1 MYKTIKT
8 MRQALAEARAY
19 RDPVNEDRGFSS
31 QQIKM
36 AYGILNDPRYKQG
49 NYSGAVNAIEKIAK
63 GLSDHPDVANA
74 LKRAN
79 ESLEEGTITEFKKM
93 TVTFKDMDSFA
104 KAYVDLAKKGFKL
117 QGQGLEIKVDGNGA
131 DLNKYAADMNNFY
144 GATVKAESLEES
156 IFDGS
161 AMQTIKLKNGTKVLD
176 KVYTNRFDADNAAS
190 ALMKHPKG
198 NNITKADAYYNLV
211 NKKFYVRIKE
221 DLEERFSR
229 QDANKFDMAKYK
241 ENERNNQHG
250 DNALLLVKKFGSAA
264 DYKKIVDIDI
274 RHQKAGSISAADF
287 KTRSDIS
294 KKYFG
299 RLM

>member
-8 MRQALAEARAY
+8 MRQALEEARSY
-19 RDPVNEDRGFSS
+19 RDPIKEDKGFST

-79 ESLEEGTITEFKKM
+79 ESLEE
-93 TVTFKDMDSFA
+93 
-104 KAYVDLAKKGFKL
+104 
-117 QGQGLEIKVDGNGA
+117 
-131 DLNKYAADMNNFY
+131 
-144 GATVKAESLEES
+144 S
-156 IFDGS
+156 IFDGPAMQTIKLKNGAKVLDKVYTNRTQADNAAS
-161 AMQTIKLKNGTKVLD
+161 ALMKHRKGNNITKADAYQSPFNNKFYVRIKEDLEEAVFDSDAMQTIKLKNGTKVLD
-176 KVYTNRFDADNAAS
+176 KIYTDRTQADNAAS
-190 ALMKHPKG
+190 SLMKQHKG
-198 NNITKADAYYNLV
+198 AKADAYYNLV

-241 ENERNNQHG
+241 ENERDNRHS
-250 DNALLLVKKFGSAA
+250 DNALLLVKKFGTAA

-274 RHQKAGSISAADF
+274 RHLKAGSISAADQ
-287 KTRSDIS
+287 KTRDDIS

>member
-8 MRQALAEARAY
+8 MRQALEEARSY
-19 RDPVNEDRGFSS
+19 RDPIKEDKGFST

-49 NYSGAVNAIEKIAK
+49 NYSGAVSAIEKIAK

-144 GATVKAESLEES
+144 GATVKAESLEEAV
-156 IFDGS
+156 FDS
-161 AMQTIKLKNGTKVLD
+161 DAMQTIKLKNGTKVLD
-176 KVYTNRFDADNAAS
+176 KIYTDRTQADNAAS
-190 ALMKHPKG
+190 SLMKQHKG
-198 NNITKADAYYNLV
+198 AKADAYYNLV

-241 ENERNNQHG
+241 ENERDNRHS
-250 DNALLLVKKFGSAA
+250 DNALLLVKKFGTAA

-274 RHQKAGSISAADF
+274 RHLKAGSISAADQ
-287 KTRSDIS
+287 KTRDDIS

>member
-79 ESLEEGTITEFKKM
+79 ESLEE
-93 TVTFKDMDSFA
+93 
-104 KAYVDLAKKGFKL
+104 
-117 QGQGLEIKVDGNGA
+117 
-131 DLNKYAADMNNFY
+131 
-144 GATVKAESLEES
+144 S
-156 IFDGS
+156 IFDGPAMQTIKLKNGAKVLDKIYTNRTQADNAAS
-161 AMQTIKLKNGTKVLD
+161 ALMKHRKGNNITKADAYQSPFNNKFYVRIKEDLEEAVFDSDAMQTIKLKNGTKVLD
-176 KVYTNRFDADNAAS
+176 KVYTDRTQADNAAS
-190 ALMKHPKG
+190 SLMKQHKG
-198 NNITKADAYYNLV
+198 AKADAYYNLV

-241 ENERNNQHG
+241 ENERDNRHS
-250 DNALLLVKKFGSAA
+250 DNALLLVKKFGTAA

-274 RHQKAGSISAADF
+274 RHLKAGSISAADQ
-287 KTRSDIS
+287 KTRDDIS

>member
-8 MRQALAEARAY
+8 MRQALEEARSY
-19 RDPVNEDRGFSS
+19 RDPIKEDKGFST

-49 NYSGAVNAIEKIAK
+49 NYSGAVSAIEKIAK

-79 ESLEEGTITEFKKM
+79 ESLEEAVF
-93 TVTFKDMDSFA
+93 DS
-104 KAYVDLAKKGFKL
+104 D
-117 QGQGLEIKVDGNGA
+117 
-131 DLNKYAADMNNFY
+131 
-144 GATVKAESLEES
+144 
-156 IFDGS
+156 

-176 KVYTNRFDADNAAS
+176 KVYTDRTQADNAAS
-190 ALMKHPKG
+190 SLMKQHKG
-198 NNITKADAYYNLV
+198 AKADAYYNLV

-241 ENERNNQHG
+241 ENERDNRHS

-274 RHQKAGSISAADF
+274 RHQKAGSLSMADF
-287 KTRSDIS
+287 KTRNDIS
-294 KKYFG
+294 RKYIG
-299 RLM
+299 RLL

>member
-1 MYKTIKT
+1 
-8 MRQALAEARAY
+8 
-19 RDPVNEDRGFSS
+19 
-31 QQIKM
+31 
-36 AYGILNDPRYKQG
+36 
-49 NYSGAVNAIEKIAK
+49 
-63 GLSDHPDVANA
+63 
-74 LKRAN
+74 
-79 ESLEEGTITEFKKM
+79 
-93 TVTFKDMDSFA
+93 
-104 KAYVDLAKKGFKL
+104 
-117 QGQGLEIKVDGNGA
+117 
-131 DLNKYAADMNNFY
+131 MNNFY

-190 ALMKHPKG
+190 ALMKHRKG

-221 DLEERFSR
+221 DLEERFSK

-274 RHQKAGSISAADF
+274 RHLKAGSISAADQ
-287 KTRSDIS
+287 KTRDDIS
-294 KKYFG
+294 KKYIG
-299 RLM
+299 RLL

>member
-79 ESLEEGTITEFKKM
+79 ESLEE
-93 TVTFKDMDSFA
+93 
-104 KAYVDLAKKGFKL
+104 
-117 QGQGLEIKVDGNGA
+117 
-131 DLNKYAADMNNFY
+131 
-144 GATVKAESLEES
+144 S
-156 IFDGS
+156 IFDGPAMQTIKLKNGAKVLDKIYTNRTQADNAAS
-161 AMQTIKLKNGTKVLD
+161 ALMKHRKGNNITKADAYQSPFNNKFYVRIKEDLEEAVFDSDAMQTIKLKNGTKVLD
-176 KVYTNRFDADNAAS
+176 KIYTDRTQADNAAS
-190 ALMKHPKG
+190 SLMKQHKG
-198 NNITKADAYYNLV
+198 AKADAYYNLV

-241 ENERNNQHG
+241 ENERDNRHS
-250 DNALLLVKKFGSAA
+250 DNALLLVKKFGTAA

-274 RHQKAGSISAADF
+274 RHLKAGSISAADQ
-287 KTRSDIS
+287 KTRDDIS

>member
-131 DLNKYAADMNNFY
+131 DLNKYAADMNNSY
-144 GATVKAESLEES
+144 GATVKAESLEEAV
-156 IFDGS
+156 FDS
-161 AMQTIKLKNGTKVLD
+161 DAMQTIKLKNGTKVLD
-176 KVYTNRFDADNAAS
+176 KVYTDRTQADNAAS
-190 ALMKHPKG
+190 SLMKQHKG
-198 NNITKADAYYNLV
+198 AKADAYYNLV

-241 ENERNNQHG
+241 ENERDNRHS
-250 DNALLLVKKFGSAA
+250 DNALLLVKKFGTAA

-274 RHQKAGSISAADF
+274 RHLKAGSISAADQ
-287 KTRSDIS
+287 KTRDDIS

>member
-8 MRQALAEARAY
+8 MRQALEEARSY
-19 RDPVNEDRGFSS
+19 RDPIKEDKGFST

-79 ESLEEGTITEFKKM
+79 ESLEE
-93 TVTFKDMDSFA
+93 
-104 KAYVDLAKKGFKL
+104 
-117 QGQGLEIKVDGNGA
+117 
-131 DLNKYAADMNNFY
+131 
-144 GATVKAESLEES
+144 S
-156 IFDGS
+156 IFDGPAMQTIKLKNGAKVLDKVYTNRTQADNAAS
-161 AMQTIKLKNGTKVLD
+161 ALMKHRKGNNITKADAYQSPFNNKFYVRIKEDLEEAVFDSDAMQTIKLKNGTKVLD
-176 KVYTNRFDADNAAS
+176 KVYTDRTQADNAAS
-190 ALMKHPKG
+190 SLMKQHKG
-198 NNITKADAYYNLV
+198 AKADAYYNLV

-241 ENERNNQHG
+241 ENERDNRHS
-250 DNALLLVKKFGSAA
+250 DNALLLVKKFGTAA

-274 RHQKAGSISAADF
+274 RHLKAGSISAADQ
-287 KTRSDIS
+287 KTRDDIS

>member
-1 MYKTIKT
+1 MYKTIKS

-19 RDPVNEDRGFSS
+19 RDPVNEDKGFSS

-49 NYSGAVNAIEKIAK
+49 NYSGAVSAIEKIAK

-79 ESLEEGTITEFKKM
+79 ESLEEAVF
-93 TVTFKDMDSFA
+93 DS
-104 KAYVDLAKKGFKL
+104 D
-117 QGQGLEIKVDGNGA
+117 
-131 DLNKYAADMNNFY
+131 
-144 GATVKAESLEES
+144 
-156 IFDGS
+156 

-176 KVYTNRFDADNAAS
+176 KIYTNRTQADNAAS
-190 ALMKHPKG
+190 SLMKQHKG
-198 NNITKADAYYNLV
+198 AEADAYQSPFN
-211 NKKFYVRIKE
+211 NKFYVRIKE

-241 ENERNNQHG
+241 ENERDNRHS
-250 DNALLLVKKFGSAA
+250 DNALLLVKKFGTAA

-274 RHQKAGSISAADF
+274 RHLKAGSISAADQ
-287 KTRSDIS
+287 KTRDDIS

>member
-8 MRQALAEARAY
+8 MRQALEEARSY
-19 RDPVNEDRGFSS
+19 RDPIKEDKGFST

-49 NYSGAVNAIEKIAK
+49 NYSGAVSAIEKIAK

-144 GATVKAESLEES
+144 GATVKAESLEEAV
-156 IFDGS
+156 FDS
-161 AMQTIKLKNGTKVLD
+161 DAMQTIKLKNGTKVLD
-176 KVYTNRFDADNAAS
+176 KIYTDRTQADNAAS
-190 ALMKHPKG
+190 SLMKQHKG
-198 NNITKADAYYNLV
+198 AKADAYYNLV

-274 RHQKAGSISAADF
+274 RHLKAGSISAADL
-287 KTRSDIS
+287 KTRNDIS
-294 KKYFG
+294 NKHFG

>member
-8 MRQALAEARAY
+8 MRQALEEARSY
-19 RDPVNEDRGFSS
+19 RDPIKEDKGFST

-79 ESLEEGTITEFKKM
+79 ESLEE
-93 TVTFKDMDSFA
+93 
-104 KAYVDLAKKGFKL
+104 
-117 QGQGLEIKVDGNGA
+117 
-131 DLNKYAADMNNFY
+131 
-144 GATVKAESLEES
+144 S
-156 IFDGS
+156 IFDGP
-161 AMQTIKLKNGTKVLD
+161 AMQTIKLKNGAKVLD
-176 KVYTNRFDADNAAS
+176 KVYTNRTQADNAAS
-190 ALMKHPKG
+190 ALMKHRKG
-198 NNITKADAYYNLV
+198 NNITKADAYQSPFN
-211 NKKFYVRIKE
+211 NKFYVRIKE

-241 ENERNNQHG
+241 ENERDNRHS
-250 DNALLLVKKFGSAA
+250 DNALLLVKKFGTAA

-274 RHQKAGSISAADF
+274 RHLKAGSISAADQ
-287 KTRSDIS
+287 KTRDDIS

>member
-8 MRQALAEARAY
+8 MRQALEEARSY
-19 RDPVNEDRGFSS
+19 RDPIKEDKGFST

-49 NYSGAVNAIEKIAK
+49 NYSGAVSAIDKIAK

-79 ESLEEGTITEFKKM
+79 ESLEEAVF
-93 TVTFKDMDSFA
+93 DS
-104 KAYVDLAKKGFKL
+104 D
-117 QGQGLEIKVDGNGA
+117 
-131 DLNKYAADMNNFY
+131 
-144 GATVKAESLEES
+144 
-156 IFDGS
+156 

-176 KVYTNRFDADNAAS
+176 KIYTDRTQADNAAS
-190 ALMKHPKG
+190 SLMKQHKG
-198 NNITKADAYYNLV
+198 AKADAYYNLV

-241 ENERNNQHG
+241 ENERDNRHS

-274 RHQKAGSISAADF
+274 RHQKAGSLSMADF
-287 KTRSDIS
+287 KTRNDIS
-294 KKYFG
+294 KKYIG
-299 RLM
+299 RLL